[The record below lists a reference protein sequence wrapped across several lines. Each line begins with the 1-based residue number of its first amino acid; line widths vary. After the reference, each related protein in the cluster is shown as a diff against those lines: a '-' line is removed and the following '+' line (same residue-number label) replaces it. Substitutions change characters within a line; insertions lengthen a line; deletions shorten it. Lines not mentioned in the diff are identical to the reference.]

1 MIQNVLL
8 PQTEE
13 LRREIR
19 KKMPKQETK
28 LQIKSNKIGWVEEE
42 KPGRNA
48 HLMRIVLYSNTQA
61 RAHTQSRVITEPTGG
76 SVGSSGPSTSCLRLF

>member
-28 LQIKSNKIGWVEEE
+28 LQIKPNMIGWVEEDKTRQKCPPNE
-42 KPGRNA
+42 NCT
-48 HLMRIVLYSNTQA
+48 YSNTQA
-61 RAHTQSRVITEPTGG
+61 
-76 SVGSSGPSTSCLRLF
+76 